1 MNRDVAELA
10 RRMQRVEEALAAA
23 VPLIEKDHVVQ
34 TPDFGDPPNACA
46 SCGRIDWGGIS
57 HHELDCP
64 MRKLLE
70 LVKGFQG

>member
-1 MNRDVAELA
+1 MNRDVAELT

-23 VPLIEKDHVVQ
+23 VPLIAEGHVRTEPCGFDDTCNV
-34 TPDFGDPPNACA
+34 CA
-46 SCGRIDWGGIS
+46 SCGCEN